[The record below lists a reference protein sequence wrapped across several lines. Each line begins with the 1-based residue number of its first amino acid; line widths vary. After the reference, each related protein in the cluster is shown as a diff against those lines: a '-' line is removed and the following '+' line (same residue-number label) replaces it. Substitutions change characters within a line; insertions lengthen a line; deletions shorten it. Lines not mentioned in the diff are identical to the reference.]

1 MKNTI
6 YSDAEAKTLVFG
18 KKLGKLLTKGD
29 SIALNG
35 NLGAGKTVFTK
46 GIASGLGVKKVEYV
60 NSPSFV
66 LLKEHKGSK
75 NLYHFDLYRLNDLD
89 EIEYIGIEEYLDGDG
104 VVVIEWAEKMK
115 ELLPREYLKIN
126 ITILK
131 NNKRKFDFLPKGKRY
146 VDIVSR
152 YFKR

>member
-1 MKNTI
+1 MKNII
-6 YSDAEAKTLVFG
+6 YSDAQGKTLISG
-18 KKLGKLLTKGD
+18 KRLGKLLSKGD
-29 SIALNG
+29 NLALNG

-46 GIASGLGVKKVEYV
+46 GIATGLGVKKVEYV

-66 LLKEHKGSK
+66 LLKEHKAAK

-89 EIEYIGIEEYLDGDG
+89 EIEYIGIKEYLDGDG

-115 ELLPREYLKIN
+115 ELLPKEYLEIN

-131 NNKRKFDFLPKGKRY
+131 NNKRRLEFLPKGKRY